1 MTFTVVHALLS
12 VKSIFFAGAVPRA
25 WARCVESLCAFKPTP
40 SALTCQV
47 SGTSLIFG
55 PKFVRKWG
63 RLGSGP
69 CAKINIM
76 KAIIPQPVHESY
88 KRHRKQL
95 VWQIIMPVVLTSLLL
110 IALIVLI
117 NIATFRDGG
126 DVGRWA
132 AISTIWIV
140 IPIMLGL
147 LIVLALVG
155 GLVYLMQK
163 LLNVTPT
170 YTGMA
175 QDYVYLA
182 QGYIKRATEAIVK
195 PVLQLNGILASIIA
209 FFEKMKS

>member
-1 MTFTVVHALLS
+1 MGE
-12 VKSIFFAGAVPRA
+12 AG
-25 WARCVESLCAFKPTP
+25 
-40 SALTCQV
+40 
-47 SGTSLIFG
+47 
-55 PKFVRKWG
+55 WG
-63 RLGSGP
+63 H

-88 KRHRKQL
+88 KRHRKEL
-95 VWQIIMPVVLTSLLL
+95 VWQIILPMVLTSLLL

-117 NIATFRDGG
+117 NVATFRDGG

-147 LIVLALVG
+147 LIVTALLG
-155 GLVYLMQK
+155 GLVYLMRK
-163 LLNVTPT
+163 LLNITPT

-195 PVLQLNGILASIIA
+195 PVLELNGILASIIA
-209 FFEKMKS
+209 FFERMK

>member
-1 MTFTVVHALLS
+1 MRYYRLSPFSLPERFRVPGRGALNRS
-12 VKSIFFAGAVPRA
+12 VRLMPHPLRLRHLPHFRTNFSQKMGEAG
-25 WARCVESLCAFKPTP
+25 
-40 SALTCQV
+40 
-47 SGTSLIFG
+47 
-55 PKFVRKWG
+55 WG
-63 RLGSGP
+63 H

-88 KRHRKQL
+88 KRHRKEL
-95 VWQIIMPVVLTSLLL
+95 VWQIILPMVLTSLLL

-117 NIATFRDGG
+117 NVATFRDGG

-147 LIVLALVG
+147 LIVTALLG

-163 LLNVTPT
+163 LLNITPT

-195 PVLQLNGILASIIA
+195 PVLELNGILASIIA
-209 FFEKMKS
+209 FFERMK